1 MVHRNNNTKRVINAV
16 GTQHDP
22 VSLLTNKVQQVLDSD
37 ESFDSNWNVMRV
49 QVQLSTI
56 DPFEWL
62 NVQKSNKKVYW
73 KGRNELESIA
83 GIGCADEITSS
94 STEIDYLKQFSERF
108 SNAGTSRYFGGI
120 RFNTSEKPS
129 EEWTAFGSHS
139 FFLPRFE
146 LVLNE
151 DATYLVCN
159 LVLPKDRRKKWT
171 ILKELSELK
180 VPPHNVDR
188 NTQLPLTRLDQPT
201 ERAWHKI
208 IEDVLKRLNLNSSL
222 AKVVIA
228 RKVTFRF
235 NEQID
240 SLGLFKKLTKIT
252 PKHFHFYFQF
262 GADSIFMGASP
273 ERLYKRDGRYVE
285 SEAIAGTGQR
295 STNGKDDSKYANALL
310 SSEKDQREH
319 AFVRD
324 GILESMKSL
333 CTRMQIDPK
342 PTVLNLSMG
351 RHLKSKF
358 WGVLQDLRSDIDI
371 LKNLHPTSAV
381 GGFPTQEAIDTIE
394 EMEPFDRGW
403 YAGPVGWIGQNS
415 AEFSVAIRSALATQ
429 KTISLF
435 SGAGIVKGSVP
446 QKEWLEVEQ
455 KNCNLIRVLGLDQR
469 SVKY

>member
-1 MVHRNNNTKRVINAV
+1 MVHRNNDTRRVVSAL

-22 VSLLTNKVQQVLDSD
+22 ISLLITKVQQVLDSK
-37 ESFDSNWNVMRV
+37 ETFDSDWEVVRV
-49 QVQLSTI
+49 QVQFSSI

-62 NVQKSNKKVYW
+62 NVQQSDKKVYW

-83 GIGCADEITSS
+83 GIGCSDEIKSS
-94 STEIDYLKQFSERF
+94 GTEINYLEQFRRRF
-108 SNAGTSRYFGGI
+108 LNAGTSRYFGGI

-129 EEWTAFGSHS
+129 EEWAAFGSHS

-146 LVLNE
+146 LVKSE
-151 DATYLVCN
+151 DATYLACN
-159 LVLPKDRRKKWT
+159 LILPKDQRKKWK

-180 VPPHNVDR
+180 IPPHNVSS
-188 NTQLPLTRLDQPT
+188 NKQLPLTRSDQPS
-201 ERAWHKI
+201 EHMWHQI
-208 IEDVLKRLNLNSSL
+208 MDDVLKRLDENSSL
-222 AKVVIA
+222 EKVVLA
-228 RKVTFRF
+228 RKVTFQF

-240 SLGLFKKLTKIT
+240 SLGLFKNLTQIT

-262 GADSIFMGASP
+262 GPNSIFMGASP
-273 ERLYKRDGRYVE
+273 ERLYKREGRYVE

-295 STNGKDDSKYANALL
+295 ATNGKDDSKYADALL

-333 CTRMQIDPK
+333 CEKMQIDPR
-342 PTVLNLSMG
+342 PTVLDLSMG

-358 WGVLQDLRSDIDI
+358 WGVLRDRCSDIDI

-381 GGFPTQEAIDTIE
+381 GGFPTQEALDTIE

-415 AEFSVAIRSALATQ
+415 AEFSVAIRSALATEN
-429 KTISLF
+429 TISLF
-435 SGAGIVKGSVP
+435 SGAGIVKGSIP
-446 QKEWLEVEQ
+446 EKEWLEIEQ
-455 KNCNLIRVLGLDQR
+455 KNCNLIKVLGLDQR

>member
-1 MVHRNNNTKRVINAV
+1 MVHRNNDTKRVISAV

-22 VSLLTNKVQQVLDSD
+22 VSLLATKVQQVLDSD
-37 ESFDSNWNVMRV
+37 EAFDSDWDVVRV
-49 QVQLSTI
+49 QVQLSDI
-56 DPFEWL
+56 DSFEWL
-62 NVQKSNKKVYW
+62 NVQQSEKKVYW

-83 GIGCADEITSS
+83 GMGCADEITSS
-94 STEIDYLKQFSERF
+94 STEIDYLEQFSDRF
-108 SNAGTSRYFGGI
+108 LNAGPSRYFGGI

-129 EEWTAFGSHS
+129 EEWAAFGSHS

-146 LVLNE
+146 LVKSE
-151 DATYLVCN
+151 DATYLACN
-159 LVLPKDRRKKWT
+159 LILPKDRRKKWT
-171 ILKELSELK
+171 ILNELSELK
-180 VPPHNVDR
+180 VPPHKVSR
-188 NTQLPLTRLDQPT
+188 NAQLPLTRLDQPR
-201 ERAWHKI
+201 ERMWYQI
-208 IEDVLKRLNLNSSL
+208 MEDVLKRLNENSSL
-222 AKVVIA
+222 EKVVLA
-228 RKVTFRF
+228 RKVTFQF

-240 SLGLFKKLTKIT
+240 SLGLFKNLTQIT

-262 GADSIFMGASP
+262 GSDSIFMGASP

-295 STNGKDDSKYANALL
+295 ATNGIDDSKYADALL

-333 CTRMQIDPK
+333 CEKMQIDPQ

-358 WGVLQDLRSDIDI
+358 WGVLQDGSSDIDI

-381 GGFPTQEAIDTIE
+381 GGFPTLEALDTIGE
-394 EMEPFDRGW
+394 LEPFDRGW

-435 SGAGIVKGSVP
+435 SGAGIVKGSIP
-446 QKEWLEVEQ
+446 EKEWLEVEQ
-455 KNCNLIRVLGLDQR
+455 KNCNLIKVLGLDQR

>member
-1 MVHRNNNTKRVINAV
+1 MVHRNNDTKRVINAV

-22 VSLLTNKVQQVLDSD
+22 VSLLADKVQQVLDSD
-37 ESFDSNWNVMRV
+37 ESPDSNWNVMRV

-180 VPPHNVDR
+180 VPPHNVHR

-201 ERAWHKI
+201 ERAWYQI

-295 STNGKDDSKYANALL
+295 STNGQDDSKYANALL

-333 CTRMQIDPK
+333 CTKMQIDPK

-455 KNCNLIRVLGLDQR
+455 KNCNLIKVLGLDQR